1 MIEVIF
7 GQATLPNPSGN
18 VHRRPTS
25 YRFYHGGSW
34 SPPSNPIS
42 MTSSTPIGRVG
53 SPVNLRSGPVW
64 RATFIVTPDLQI
76 ITVGDGDRNVT
87 REAGLPTRTR

>member
-18 VHRRPTS
+18 IPRRPTS
-25 YRFYHGGSW
+25 YRFYHGGIW
-34 SPPSNPIS
+34 SPPTHSIS
-42 MTSSTPIGRVG
+42 LTSSTPIGRAG
-53 SPVNLRSGPVW
+53 SVNIRSGPVW
-64 RATFIVTPDLQI
+64 RATVVVTPDLQI

-87 REAGLPTRTR
+87 RETGLPTRIR